1 MSEAVMW
8 VAVVP
13 AVVVAFVVTVRGVM
27 DALVWLMGTG
37 DD

>member
-1 MSEAVMW
+1 MSTAAMW
-8 VAVVP
+8 VAMIP